1 MAKKKTTEKA
11 LNIDNILFNCRDY
24 LRAARNS
31 GSFFEKRDRIIN
43 NQANNTLKERENQA
57 FEEVLILLEDTEVPE
72 TLDWSYFAPF
82 DGFKKLL
89 TEMNI
94 YEYQL
99 MIDREGKESHT
110 LNSAIDNLNCIAGY
124 YEEMETFVPDY
135 D

>member
-1 MAKKKTTEKA
+1 M
-11 LNIDNILFNCRDY
+11 
-24 LRAARNS
+24 
-31 GSFFEKRDRIIN
+31 
-43 NQANNTLKERENQA
+43 KERENQA

-82 DGFKKLL
+82 DGFRKLL

-110 LNSAIDNLNCIAGY
+110 LNSAID
-124 YEEMETFVPDY
+124 VPQVLKSGCGGTGQSESVQGIKNRACRRSCGITED
-135 D
+135 